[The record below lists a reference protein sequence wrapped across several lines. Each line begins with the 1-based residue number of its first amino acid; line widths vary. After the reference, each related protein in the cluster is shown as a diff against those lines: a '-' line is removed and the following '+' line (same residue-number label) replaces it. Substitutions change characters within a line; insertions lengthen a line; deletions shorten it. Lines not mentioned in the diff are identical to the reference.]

1 MLTNMKYV
9 FIKRFETGEKSVSII
24 DDPVALYKN
33 GQYNEDNGDQ
43 LFQLG
48 EEVKVEMNIK
58 VKSKTTYRT
67 NDAIGHLPGPRGS
80 GTLVSAGTLIN
91 NLSLK
96 TEDGY
101 NG

>member
-1 MLTNMKYV
+1 MKYV

-24 DDPVALYKN
+24 DDPVALFKN

-58 VKSKTTYRT
+58 VKSKPTYRGQEAMSIT
-67 NDAIGHLPGPRGS
+67 SRGS
-80 GTLVSAGTLIN
+80 GTLVN

>member
-1 MLTNMKYV
+1 MIMKYV

-58 VKSKTTYRT
+58 VKSKTTYR
-67 NDAIGHLPGPRGS
+67 GPEFASITSRAS
-80 GTLVSAGTLIN
+80 GTLVN

-96 TEDGY
+96 TEEGY

>member
-1 MLTNMKYV
+1 MEKNRMKYV
-9 FIKRFETGEKSVSII
+9 LIKKFETGETAVSII
-24 DDPVALYKN
+24 EDPLALYKN

-58 VKSKTTYRT
+58 VKSKVTYR
-67 NDAIGHLPGPRGS
+67 GPESMPIVSRGS
-80 GTLVSAGTLIN
+80 GTLVN